1 MLDRLWWANEAV
13 QSNERKEVTQEQMSD
28 FLDSMNKSKE
38 TIKKCKYEE
47 SLDRKQE
54 EKELKLCED
63 FFDWNED
70 IENFESRLQELQQE
84 PNQYVEVNLQIYETF
99 EKIW

>member
-28 FLDSMNKSKE
+28 FLDSMSKSKE

-47 SLDRKQE
+47 SIDRK
-54 EKELKLCED
+54 KKKM
-63 FFDWNED
+63 N
-70 IENFESRLQELQQE
+70 
-84 PNQYVEVNLQIYETF
+84 
-99 EKIW
+99 

>member
-1 MLDRLWWANEAV
+1 
-13 QSNERKEVTQEQMSD
+13 MSD

-63 FFDWNED
+63 FFD
-70 IENFESRLQELQQE
+70 
-84 PNQYVEVNLQIYETF
+84 
-99 EKIW
+99 